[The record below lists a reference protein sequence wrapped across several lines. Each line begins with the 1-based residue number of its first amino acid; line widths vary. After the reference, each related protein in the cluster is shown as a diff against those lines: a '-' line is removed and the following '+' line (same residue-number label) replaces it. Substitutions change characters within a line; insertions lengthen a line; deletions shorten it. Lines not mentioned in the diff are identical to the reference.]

1 MDLRGLLA
9 HTVEVGGSDLHL
21 KVGEPPVIRVDGEL
35 QRFEGA
41 PELTE
46 YSMEQILN
54 AITANTPAKREHYLA
69 EGDIDT
75 SYTADGAGR
84 FRVNGF
90 RQKNYT
96 SFAFRYV
103 PSDVPSFDALG
114 LPTGVRRLADEKRGL
129 ILVTGATGSGKTTSL
144 AAMID
149 HMNRTR
155 SDHIV
160 TIEDP
165 IEIMHNDKGCIVSQR
180 EIGLDTASFKEAL
193 RRVLRQDPDIILVG
207 ELRDEESATAA
218 LQAGESGHLVL
229 STMHT
234 LDARETIGRM
244 IELFPT
250 EKQLL
255 VRQILASTLRG
266 VVSQRLLPRA
276 GGGRVAAVEVMINT
290 SRISD
295 LIVDP
300 EKTETSRTRS
310 KRAASTTCRA
320 SASTSWTSCSR
331 VSSSQRSQPEPPETS
346 TTSRLRSR
354 RRCAQR
360 PRRKAKTAALHR
372 PDRSFSSTSHRS
384 PKIRATTWSP
394 KSATYVSLASTL
406 VPVNRL
412 LLLVGA
418 LIVLAAPATDE
429 ARIFSVAGS
438 SDAHVFPTADSPNLP
453 GSVQIPL
460 AILRP
465 PTRQQELSFEEL
477 VRLWKLAGA
486 EYDVPWQVLA
496 AINKV
501 EPNFGRNMGPSTANA
516 VGWMQFLPST
526 WLRWGVDG
534 DGDGISPT
542 LGMQP
547 TPCTPRPAT
556 SPRRVDERRS
566 AARSL
571 RTTMPT
577 GTSIRFWTWLASS
590 TRGAYPPVRCFRS
603 KRNLS
608 SSTRSRSRSRSTRRK
623 WSVPAARSLAPRSDS
638 TS

>member
-35 QRFEGA
+35 QRVEGA

-90 RQKNYT
+90 RQKGYT

-114 LPTGVRRLADEKRGL
+114 LPAGVRRLADEKRGL

-180 EIGLDTASFKEAL
+180 EIGLDTSSFKEAL

-244 IELFPT
+244 VELFPT

-300 EKTETSRTRS
+300 EKTEDIPNALEEGGFHDMQSFS
-310 KRAASTTCRA
+310 QHLVNLVLQGLVEPEIAAGASGNKHDFEIALAQALRAKAAEENEDGGIAPTGPKLLQHLSP
-320 SASTSWTSCSR
+320 
-331 VSSSQRSQPEPPETS
+331 QPEEP
-346 TTSRLRSR
+346 
-354 RRCAQR
+354 
-360 PRRKAKTAALHR
+360 H
-372 PDRSFSSTSHRS
+372 D
-384 PKIRATTWSP
+384 
-394 KSATYVSLASTL
+394 
-406 VPVNRL
+406 
-412 LLLVGA
+412 
-418 LIVLAAPATDE
+418 D
-429 ARIFSVAGS
+429 
-438 SDAHVFPTADSPNLP
+438 
-453 GSVQIPL
+453 
-460 AILRP
+460 
-465 PTRQQELSFEEL
+465 
-477 VRLWKLAGA
+477 
-486 EYDVPWQVLA
+486 
-496 AINKV
+496 V
-501 EPNFGRNMGPSTANA
+501 EPEIRD
-516 VGWMQFLPST
+516 
-526 WLRWGVDG
+526 LRFAG
-534 DGDGISPT
+534 
-542 LGMQP
+542 
-547 TPCTPRPAT
+547 
-556 SPRRVDERRS
+556 
-566 AARSL
+566 
-571 RTTMPT
+571 
-577 GTSIRFWTWLASS
+577 
-590 TRGAYPPVRCFRS
+590 
-603 KRNLS
+603 
-608 SSTRSRSRSRSTRRK
+608 
-623 WSVPAARSLAPRSDS
+623 
-638 TS
+638 